1 MKAMKQMSDDI
12 EKLINNMKHQYTQMR
27 DDYNKEL
34 VAIEQEFDNERA
46 DILGRNKKEIEDLFH
61 QHKEIET
68 KYLEQRQKD
77 EEDNA
82 KALEDVMS
90 QDANKQN
97 EQKIKLET
105 EMQILEKCME
115 DMKAIYTLNEE
126 KLKFNYEVLFERE
139 GVNKKMMKVLQNR
152 RRRAKITLSEVTK
165 QFRNQS
171 SRY

>member
-1 MKAMKQMSDDI
+1 
-12 EKLINNMKHQYTQMR
+12 MR

-68 KYLEQRQKD
+68 KYLEQRQAD
-77 EEDNA
+77 EESNA

-171 SRY
+171 SRYQQQNIRLTNEYK

>member
-1 MKAMKQMSDDI
+1 
-12 EKLINNMKHQYTQMR
+12 
-27 DDYNKEL
+27 
-34 VAIEQEFDNERA
+34 
-46 DILGRNKKEIEDLFH
+46 
-61 QHKEIET
+61 
-68 KYLEQRQKD
+68 
-77 EEDNA
+77 
-82 KALEDVMS
+82 MS

-139 GVNKKMMKVLQNR
+139 GVNKKMMKTLQNR

-165 QFRNQS
+165 QFRIQS
-171 SRY
+171 SRF

>member
-12 EKLINNMKHQYTQMR
+12 EKLINNMKHQYNQMR
-27 DDYNKEL
+27 NDYKSEL
-34 VAIEQEFDNERA
+34 DQIVMEFENERMA
-46 DILGRNKKEIEDLFH
+46 ILERNKKEIEDLFH

-77 EEDNA
+77 EESNA
-82 KALEDVMS
+82 KELEDVMS

-139 GVNKKMMKVLQNR
+139 GVNKKMMKVL
-152 RRRAKITLSEVTK
+152 
-165 QFRNQS
+165 
-171 SRY
+171 

>member
-1 MKAMKQMSDDI
+1 
-12 EKLINNMKHQYTQMR
+12 MR

-68 KYLEQRQKD
+68 KYLEQRQAD
-77 EEDNA
+77 EESNA

-171 SRY
+171 TRY

>member
-34 VAIEQEFDNERA
+34 FAIEQEFDNERA

-139 GVNKKMMKVLQNR
+139 GVNKKMMKVL
-152 RRRAKITLSEVTK
+152 
-165 QFRNQS
+165 
-171 SRY
+171 

>member
-68 KYLEQRQKD
+68 KYLEQRQAD
-77 EEDNA
+77 EESNA

-97 EQKIKLET
+97 E
-105 EMQILEKCME
+105 
-115 DMKAIYTLNEE
+115 
-126 KLKFNYEVLFERE
+126 
-139 GVNKKMMKVLQNR
+139 
-152 RRRAKITLSEVTK
+152 
-165 QFRNQS
+165 
-171 SRY
+171 

>member
-1 MKAMKQMSDDI
+1 
-12 EKLINNMKHQYTQMR
+12 MR
-27 DDYNKEL
+27 EDYNNQLKT
-34 VAIEQEFDNERA
+34 IEAEFENERA
-46 DILGRNKKEIEDLFH
+46 DILARNLKEIEDLFTEH
-61 QHKEIET
+61 RVLENN
-68 KYLEQRQKD
+68 YLTQRQHD
-77 EEDNA
+77 EEENA
-82 KALEDVMS
+82 KQLEDVMS

-139 GVNKKMMKVLQNR
+139 GVNKKMMKTLQNR

-165 QFRNQS
+165 QFRIQS
-171 SRY
+171 SRF

>member
-77 EEDNA
+77 EEENA

-97 EQKIKLET
+97 E
-105 EMQILEKCME
+105 
-115 DMKAIYTLNEE
+115 
-126 KLKFNYEVLFERE
+126 
-139 GVNKKMMKVLQNR
+139 
-152 RRRAKITLSEVTK
+152 
-165 QFRNQS
+165 
-171 SRY
+171 